1 MILNAKKRPLIAVA
15 LLLTSLGITTS
26 CIDNSYDLN
35 KDIDM
40 TISAGGEHLAIPVGY
55 TEKITLDKI
64 IEIEEGDDL
73 QLVDGEY
80 HLLKGDD
87 IEPST
92 TKVEDVTIDEIKSNI
107 EKINISK
114 DSSTS
119 SPQQRTSNENKYNTD
134 FEKTGKIEVTAKRI
148 DEAVKEIGELEAK
161 DKVAFDIF
169 INIEGEF
176 SIVKVT
182 NLQIELPD
190 FLVFADTQDT
200 EGIIIDK
207 DNHKLSFNDFILKKN
222 TTEEQGKFHL
232 QLIAYYFAEKAG
244 TGQGLVVTNKEIN
257 ETYDVKVSGTAEVTL
272 GTTTPTVSSNDKLY
286 IIPQIMIAEMNVQN
300 VTGVIQP
307 KITPTNTIVK
317 LENLP
322 DFLSDNEVELEIT
335 NPTISFIANN
345 PLETP
350 IILNGEMLGK
360 KADGSMIE
368 GSTVKIGNGSK
379 DGNKIQ
385 LNPGNNII
393 ILSRTG
399 KSNQENSSTVQNI
412 QVSDINNLIKKI
424 PDEVNVTLN
433 PVVKN
438 DDYYTVE
445 LKEDGYTMEGN
456 YDIDIPLNFGSNLK
470 IVYDETIDNF
480 DLDLEDVDIKKAILS
495 INAVN
500 TIPLAMEIKNEN
512 VSALDANGNVIKDI
526 DVTVEGTITESK
538 DGKAEVSST
547 LNINLNET
555 AEGAIS
561 KLDGLKLKVTAVPGQ
576 ATDVQL
582 LSTQWLQLTDMK
594 LKIPNGIKVDLN

>member
-1 MILNAKKRPLIAVA
+1 MILNAKKRPLIAMA

-80 HLLKGDD
+80 HLLKADEMAGTETEVATVTVD
-87 IEPST
+87 PST
-92 TKVEDVTIDEIKSNI
+92 NNIDAIKVYDSNQPSSYNTEHTVNDVESQGEINIKAKKIDKAVIEIGALTAEQPTELVLNFTIDAQGVNYDAVQIKKMEITFPDFIKFKEGQTGLVNNKLTI
-107 EKINISK
+107 E
-114 DSSTS
+114 DA
-119 SPQQRTSNENKYNTD
+119 E
-134 FEKTGKIEVTAKRI
+134 I
-148 DEAVKEIGELEAK
+148 DETIGYVPTPLKIIGYEFGSRYGEGIAVEGENNEK
-161 DKVAFDIF
+161 F
-169 INIEGEF
+169 ININNEF
-176 SIVKVT
+176 IKVVTTVTVT
-182 NLQIELPD
+182 NISGIGTLNIKPTAILNEMTVNKVFGTIKPD
-190 FLVFADTQDT
+190 
-200 EGIIIDK
+200 
-207 DNHKLSFNDFILKKN
+207 
-222 TTEEQGKFHL
+222 
-232 QLIAYYFAEKAG
+232 
-244 TGQGLVVTNKEIN
+244 
-257 ETYDVKVSGTAEVTL
+257 
-272 GTTTPTVSSNDKLY
+272 
-286 IIPQIMIAEMNVQN
+286 MNVETTN
-300 VTGVIQP
+300 VELT
-307 KITPTNTIVK
+307 
-317 LENLP
+317 NLP
-322 DFLSDNEVELEIT
+322 DFLQDDEVKLDIT
-335 NPTISFIANN
+335 NPIFSFKANN
-345 PLETP
+345 PLQTNIEMDGVMTGYKNGQVTKVVKIGSGNGGNP
-350 IILNGEMLGK
+350 IILKPSGDNQQTISLTRV
-360 KADGSMIE
+360 ATAIE
-368 GSTVKIGNGSK
+368 GATNVVVPNLNDIIETIPDYITVDLEPTVKS
-379 DGNKIQ
+379 
-385 LNPGNNII
+385 
-393 ILSRTG
+393 
-399 KSNQENSSTVQNI
+399 
-412 QVSDINNLIKKI
+412 
-424 PDEVNVTLN
+424 
-433 PVVKN
+433 
-438 DDYYTVE
+438 DDYYNVE
-445 LKEDGYTMEGN
+445 LGQKYILN
-456 YDIDIPLNFGSNLK
+456 SSYDIDVPLNFGSNLK

>member
-80 HLLKGDD
+80 HLLKKGNIDNATTEIGEVTVTGTTTIIEATEIAKVTAASADMEFIKD
-87 IEPST
+87 IDQVGT
-92 TKVEDVTIDEIKSNI
+92 
-107 EKINISK
+107 
-114 DSSTS
+114 
-119 SPQQRTSNENKYNTD
+119 
-134 FEKTGKIEVTAKRI
+134 IEVSAHDI
-148 DEAVKEIGELEAK
+148 DAAIKEIGTLKAASPTELTINLGITAGENMDF
-161 DKVAFDIF
+161 DKITFPDLKITF
-169 INIEGEF
+169 PSILDFEPYIGLSNNILDLNDLTINKGEEKKISLQVKGYKF
-176 SIVKVT
+176 GNETPDGKKIIGNTLNINEEVKVEGKAAVYVKMNSSGT
-182 NLQIELPD
+182 ITFTPTIEL
-190 FLVFADTQDT
+190 Q
-200 EGIIIDK
+200 
-207 DNHKLSFNDFILKKN
+207 
-222 TTEEQGKFHL
+222 
-232 QLIAYYFAEKAG
+232 
-244 TGQGLVVTNKEIN
+244 
-257 ETYDVKVSGTAEVTL
+257 
-272 GTTTPTVSSNDKLY
+272 
-286 IIPQIMIAEMNVQN
+286 EMDIQS

-307 KITPTNTIVK
+307 IIEPTGSTVN

-322 DFLSDNEVELEIT
+322 GFLEDDATELDIT
-335 NPTISFIANN
+335 NPIFTFIAKN
-345 PLETP
+345 PLEAP
-350 IILNGEMLGK
+350 IVLNGTMQGEK
-360 KADGSMIE
+360 NGSIIE
-368 GSTVKIGNGSK
+368 GSTVILGRNGIDQQDIILEKGDNIIALSRLGTGGPEGSK
-379 DGNKIQ
+379 
-385 LNPGNNII
+385 NI
-393 ILSRTG
+393 
-399 KSNQENSSTVQNI
+399 KVSN
-412 QVSDINNLIKKI
+412 INDLIKKI
-424 PDEVNVTLN
+424 PDVVKVDLN
-433 PVVKN
+433 PLVEYAT
-438 DDYYTVE
+438 YYTVD
-445 LKEDGYTMEGN
+445 LTTSYAMESN

>member
-80 HLLKGDD
+80 HLLKKGNIDNATTEIGEVTVTGTTTIIEATEIAKVTAASADMEFIKD
-87 IEPST
+87 IDQVGT
-92 TKVEDVTIDEIKSNI
+92 
-107 EKINISK
+107 
-114 DSSTS
+114 
-119 SPQQRTSNENKYNTD
+119 
-134 FEKTGKIEVTAKRI
+134 IEVSAHDI
-148 DEAVKEIGELEAK
+148 DAAIKEIGTLKAASPTELTINLGITAGENMDF
-161 DKVAFDIF
+161 DKITFPDLKITF
-169 INIEGEF
+169 PSILDFEPYIGLSNNILDLNDLTINKGEEKKISLQVKGYKF
-176 SIVKVT
+176 GNETPDGKKIIGNTLNINEEVKV
-182 NLQIELPD
+182 
-190 FLVFADTQDT
+190 
-200 EGIIIDK
+200 EG
-207 DNHKLSFNDFILKKN
+207 
-222 TTEEQGKFHL
+222 
-232 QLIAYYFAEKAG
+232 KAA
-244 TGQGLVVTNKEIN
+244 V
-257 ETYDVKVSGTAEVTL
+257 YVKMNSSGTITF
-272 GTTTPTVSSNDKLY
+272 TPTIDL
-286 IIPQIMIAEMNVQN
+286 QEMDIQS

-307 KITPTNTIVK
+307 IIEPTGSTVN

-322 DFLSDNEVELEIT
+322 DFLEDDATELDIT
-335 NPTISFIANN
+335 NPIFTFIAKN
-345 PLETP
+345 PLEAP
-350 IILNGEMLGK
+350 IVLNGTMQGEK
-360 KADGSMIE
+360 NGSIIE
-368 GSTVKIGNGSK
+368 GSTVILGRNGIDQQDIILEKGDNIIALSRLGTGGPEGSK
-379 DGNKIQ
+379 
-385 LNPGNNII
+385 NI
-393 ILSRTG
+393 
-399 KSNQENSSTVQNI
+399 KVSN
-412 QVSDINNLIKKI
+412 INDLIKKI
-424 PDEVNVTLN
+424 PDVVKVDLN
-433 PVVKN
+433 PLVEYAT
-438 DDYYTVE
+438 YYTVD
-445 LKEDGYTMEGN
+445 LTTSYAMESN

>member
-107 EKINISK
+107 EKIDISK

-322 DFLSDNEVELEIT
+322 DFLSDDEVELDIT

>member
-1 MILNAKKRPLIAVA
+1 MILNAKKRPLIAMA

-80 HLLKGDD
+80 HLLKKGNIDNATTEIGEVTVTGTTTI
-87 IEPST
+87 IEAT
-92 TKVEDVTIDEIKSNI
+92 EIAKVTALTHGQTMAAYI
-107 EKINISK
+107 
-114 DSSTS
+114 
-119 SPQQRTSNENKYNTD
+119 Y
-134 FEKTGKIEVTAKRI
+134 KTGTIEVSAHDI
-148 DEAVKEIGELEAK
+148 DDAIKEIG
-161 DKVAFDIF
+161 
-169 INIEGEF
+169 
-176 SIVKVT
+176 
-182 NLQIELPD
+182 
-190 FLVFADTQDT
+190 
-200 EGIIIDK
+200 
-207 DNHKLSFNDFILKKN
+207 ILKASSPTELIINLGITAGENMDFDNITFTDLKITFPSILDFEPYTGLSNNKLDLNGLTINKGEEKKISLQVKGYKCGNETPDGKKIIGN
-222 TTEEQGKFHL
+222 TL
-232 QLIAYYFAEKAG
+232 
-244 TGQGLVVTNKEIN
+244 NIN
-257 ETYDVKVSGTAEVTL
+257 EEAIVE
-272 GTTTPTVSSNDKLY
+272 GTTTVYVETGSNGTISFTPTIEL
-286 IIPQIMIAEMNVQN
+286 QEMDIQS

-307 KITPTNTIVK
+307 IIEPTGSTVN

-322 DFLSDNEVELEIT
+322 DFLEDDATELDIT
-335 NPTISFIANN
+335 NPIFTFIAKN
-345 PLETP
+345 PLEAP
-350 IILNGEMLGK
+350 IVLNGTMQGEK
-360 KADGSMIE
+360 NGSIIE
-368 GSTVKIGNGSK
+368 GSTVILGRNGIDQQDIILEKGDNIIALSRLGTGGPEGSK
-379 DGNKIQ
+379 
-385 LNPGNNII
+385 NI
-393 ILSRTG
+393 
-399 KSNQENSSTVQNI
+399 KVSN
-412 QVSDINNLIKKI
+412 INDLIKKI
-424 PDEVNVTLN
+424 PDVVKVDLN
-433 PVVKN
+433 PLVEYAT
-438 DDYYTVE
+438 YYTVD
-445 LKEDGYTMEGN
+445 LTTSYAMESN

>member
-107 EKINISK
+107 EKIDISK

-322 DFLSDNEVELEIT
+322 DFLSDNEVELDIT

-399 KSNQENSSTVQNI
+399 KSNQESSSTVQNI